1 MPFWSNHVHN
11 YTIELTGQNF
21 QEVLL
26 QGKFSQPV
34 VIDFWSERAPANQV
48 SQHLMNIAQ
57 RLNGQIILARLNCD
71 AEPELVQQFGVKSLP
86 TVAVF
91 KDGKPVDSFAGEQDE
106 AAIIEVINRHLTP
119 AELVLLQQAQ
129 ALLMESKFAEAAPL
143 MGQAYELSPDN
154 TDIKIAYAQALLG
167 SHQVEAADALLNTF
181 AEEEQQSHQ
190 YQTLRSHLDVAK
202 QAAESPEILA
212 LQTALKQDPANLQVA
227 FDLALQFQIANKHAD
242 AAELLWPILQK
253 QYDFADGAARKLLL
267 DVIAEMTDAAS
278 VADYRRKLYS
288 LMY

>member
-11 YTIELTGQNF
+11 YTLDLTGQNF

-26 QGKFSQPV
+26 QGKFSQPI

-57 RLNGQIILARLNCD
+57 RLNGQIVLARLNCD

-91 KDGKPVDSFAGEQDE
+91 KDGKPVDSFVGEQDE
-106 AAIIEVINRHLTP
+106 AAILEVINRHLTP
-119 AELVLLQQAQ
+119 AELMLLQQAQ
-129 ALLMESKFAEAAPL
+129 ALLLESKFAEAAPI
-143 MGQAYELSPDN
+143 MGQAYELAPDN

-181 AEEEQQSHQ
+181 AEDEQQSHQ

-202 QAAESPEILA
+202 KAAESPEIVA
-212 LQTALKQDPANLQVA
+212 LQTALQQDPDNLQIS
-227 FDLALQFQIANKHAD
+227 FDLALQYQTANKHAD

-253 QYDFADGAARKLLL
+253 QYDFADGGARKVLLE
-267 DVIAEMTDAAS
+267 VIAEMTDAAL

>member
-34 VIDFWSERAPANQV
+34 IIDFWSERAPANQV

-57 RLNGQIILARLNCD
+57 RLKGQIILARLNCD

-91 KDGKPVDSFAGEQDE
+91 KDGKPVDSFVGEQDE

-143 MGQAYELSPDN
+143 MGQAYELAPDN